1 MQKRVSSYA
10 KEHTNVLGQL
20 AAVKMARVDVDAGRT
35 QQALDGLKAAIGNG
49 DEILDDV
56 IRLRVARLATELGKY
71 DEAKAA
77 LQNVKEEAFAK
88 AVAEAQGDALLAS
101 GDRKGA
107 LEQYKKA
114 LDLSADQAQEK
125 VLQMKHDAL
134 LETAGVALL
143 NLGAPAQEA
152 PKAVEANAEA
162 TATTSKVAQ
171 EANNAEAATKS
182 ETQAK

>member
-1 MQKRVSSYA
+1 MGFIISC
-10 KEHTNVLGQL
+10 
-20 AAVKMARVDVDAGRT
+20 VK
-35 QQALDGLKAAIGNG
+35 I
-49 DEILDDV
+49 
-56 IRLRVARLATELGKY
+56 
-71 DEAKAA
+71 
-77 LQNVKEEAFAK
+77 
-88 AVAEAQGDALLAS
+88 VAEAQGDVLLAS
-101 GDRKGA
+101 GDHKGA

-152 PKAVEANAEA
+152 PKAQEAKAEA
-162 TATTSKVAQ
+162 PATTSEVAQ
-171 EANNAEAATKS
+171 EANNAEATAKS